1 MNLHLS
7 ASNAYRQL
15 KPNGWDVV
23 AFPLIL
29 CLIALFVT
37 GFHQTLQ
44 PIASL
49 KTEVI
54 SLDPIML
61 PEYALRT
68 TLRMLVAML
77 AALLFTLVYGT
88 LAARSRR
95 AEKSSSRCSISCN
108 PCRYWVISLLP

>member
-68 TLRMLVAML
+68 LRMLVAML